1 MLITESQL
9 RETCTI
15 IKEIKKE
22 KFFVREEDNYFTL
35 YERDKGIVLE
45 ISLLDVLMS
54 PNELWGMIKRATRGY
69 NVFVEEEQFE
79 KVLEREVIFKKST
92 EKNTG
97 ETKIIN
103 INEKKEAFQIPNS
116 IAQER

>member
-1 MLITESQL
+1 MVITEEQL
-9 RETCTI
+9 RENCTI

-35 YERDKGIVLE
+35 YEKDKGIVLE

-69 NVFVEEEQFE
+69 NVFVEQEQFE
-79 KVLEREVIFKKST
+79 KVLEREKTFKK
-92 EKNTG
+92 KNTG

-103 INEKKEAFQIPNS
+103 INEKKETFQMPNS

>member
-1 MLITESQL
+1 MVITEGQL
-9 RETCTI
+9 RENCTI
-15 IKEIKKE
+15 IKNIKKE

-69 NVFVEEEQFE
+69 NVFVEQEQFE
-79 KVLEREVIFKKST
+79 KVLEREKTFKK
-92 EKNTG
+92 KNTE

>member
-1 MLITESQL
+1 MVITEEQL
-9 RETCTI
+9 RENCTI

-35 YERDKGIVLE
+35 YEKDKGIVLE

-69 NVFVEEEQFE
+69 NIFVEEEQFE
-79 KVLEREVIFKKST
+79 KVLEREKTFKK
-92 EKNTG
+92 KNTG

-103 INEKKEAFQIPNS
+103 INEKKETFQMPNS

>member
-1 MLITESQL
+1 MVITEEQL
-9 RETCTI
+9 RENCTI

-54 PNELWGMIKRATRGY
+54 PNELWGMIKRATRDY

-79 KVLEREVIFKKST
+79 KVLEREKSFKKKSI
-92 EKNTG
+92 G

>member
-1 MLITESQL
+1 MVITEGQL
-9 RETCTI
+9 RENCTI
-15 IKEIKKE
+15 IKKIKKE

-69 NVFVEEEQFE
+69 NVFVEQEQFE
-79 KVLEREVIFKKST
+79 KVLEREKTFKK
-92 EKNTG
+92 KNTE

>member
-1 MLITESQL
+1 MVITEGQL
-9 RETCTI
+9 RENCTI

-79 KVLEREVIFKKST
+79 KVLEREKSFKK
-92 EKNTG
+92 KNTG

-103 INEKKEAFQIPNS
+103 INEKKETFQIPNS

>member
-1 MLITESQL
+1 MVITEEQL
-9 RETCTI
+9 RENCTI

-35 YERDKGIVLE
+35 YEKDKGIVLE

-69 NVFVEEEQFE
+69 NVFVEQEQFE
-79 KVLEREVIFKKST
+79 KVLEREKTFKK
-92 EKNTG
+92 KNTE

>member
-1 MLITESQL
+1 MVITEGQL
-9 RETCTI
+9 RENCTI

-69 NVFVEEEQFE
+69 NIFVEEEQFE
-79 KVLEREVIFKKST
+79 KVLEREKTFKK
-92 EKNTG
+92 KNAG
-97 ETKIIN
+97 EMKIIN
-103 INEKKEAFQIPNS
+103 INEKKETFQMPNS